1 MIIDSLVIL
10 MTIAKDKSHK
20 DGKRFLQEA
29 FTLEQKLLQVKLEF
43 STQSVTHAGTLG
55 EVNESYFIDVL
66 RKYLPRRYAV
76 DNGIVIDNK
85 GATSDQI
92 DVIIY
97 DNQYTPTLL
106 DQENHRFVPAEAV
119 YAVLEVKPTI
129 NKTYLEYAGNKA
141 ESVRR
146 LSRTTIPIVHAGGE
160 FSAKDLFKIVG
171 GIIAGNVD
179 WANGFEA
186 EAFLENYSLLGG
198 TKSLDCGLA
207 VSGSYF
213 DTYSGSLEV
222 GTSKQALVYFLFR
235 LLQKLQSLGTVPAID
250 WNSYASVLVGKKT

>member
-1 MIIDSLVIL
+1 
-10 MTIAKDKSHK
+10 MTIAKNKSHI

-29 FTLEQKLLQVKLEF
+29 FALEQKLLQVKLEL
-43 STQSVTHAGTLG
+43 STQSVTHSGTLG
-55 EVNESYFIDVL
+55 GVNESYFIDVL

-76 DNGIVIDNK
+76 DNGIVIDST

-119 YAVLEVKPTI
+119 YAVFEVKPTI
-129 NKTYLEYAGNKA
+129 NKTYLDYAGSKA
-141 ESVRR
+141 ESVRS
-146 LSRTTIPIVHAGGE
+146 LNRTTIPIVHAGGE
-160 FSAKDLFKIVG
+160 YPAKDLFIIVA

-179 WANGFEA
+179 WTDGFEA
-186 EAFLENYSLLGG
+186 ESFLENYLSLKDG
-198 TKSLDCGLA
+198 KSLDCGLA

-213 DTYSGSLEV
+213 DSYNGSLEV
-222 GTSKQALVYFLFR
+222 GTSKQALAYFIFR
-235 LLQKLQSLGTVPAID
+235 LLQKLQLLGTVPAVD
-250 WNSYASVLVGKKT
+250 WNSYASVLGGKKT